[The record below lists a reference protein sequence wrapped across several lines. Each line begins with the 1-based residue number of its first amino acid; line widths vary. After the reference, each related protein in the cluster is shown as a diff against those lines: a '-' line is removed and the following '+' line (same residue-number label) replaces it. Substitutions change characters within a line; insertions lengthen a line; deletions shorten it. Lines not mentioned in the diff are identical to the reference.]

1 MAFPFQQNIAVSKSD
16 SQQLSIMGFVL
27 LDTPAALLLA
37 FGREDPTA
45 QPPNHLERHVAFAA
59 QICSS
64 TAGAQAQGR
73 SIMKIG
79 IIGAG

>member
-1 MAFPFQQNIAVSKSD
+1 MTFPSPKNDAVSKSD

-27 LDTPAALLLA
+27 LDTPAALLVA
-37 FGREDPTA
+37 FGREDPTVYRDA
-45 QPPNHLERHVAFAA
+45 SFCGTNMFQQRR
-59 QICSS
+59 
-64 TAGAQAQGR
+64 AQAQDS

>member
-45 QPPNHLERHVAFAA
+45 QPPNHLERHVALLHKYVPAPSA
-59 QICSS
+59 PKRK
-64 TAGAQAQGR
+64 AGP
-73 SIMKIG
+73 S
-79 IIGAG
+79 